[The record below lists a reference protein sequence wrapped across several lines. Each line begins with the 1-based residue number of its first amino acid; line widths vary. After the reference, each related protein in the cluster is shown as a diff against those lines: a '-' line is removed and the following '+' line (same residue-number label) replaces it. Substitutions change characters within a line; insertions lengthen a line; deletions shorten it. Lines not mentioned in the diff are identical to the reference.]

1 MQAVNTETSWGWVA
15 RLIHWVM
22 AALILFQLG
31 LGVYMTNFVDDL
43 IAQFNLTQLHK
54 SWGAVIF
61 ALALVRLAWRA
72 VARRTP
78 GLPSGTP
85 AWQVHAAHISH
96 ALLYLLI
103 FVLPVSGW
111 VMSAASPNQD
121 LLNIDNMVFDWFA
134 MPDPWVPGVRSV
146 AETAAGIHFA
156 AALLLAA
163 LLVVHVGAALK
174 HHFVDRDN
182 VLARMSIGG

>member
-1 MQAVNTETSWGWVA
+1 MRAVNTTTSWGWVA
-15 RLIHWVM
+15 RVIHWVM
-22 AALILFQLG
+22 AGLILFQLG

-43 IAQFNLTQLHK
+43 VAQFNLTQLHK

-61 ALALVRLAWRA
+61 ALAIVRVAWRIVQPA
-72 VARRTP
+72 TPELPP
-78 GLPSGTP
+78 GLPS
-85 AWQVHAAHISH
+85 WQVHASHVSH

-134 MPDPWVPGVRSV
+134 MPDPWVPGV
-146 AETAAGIHFA
+146 AWIADTAAAVHFA
-156 AALLLAA
+156 AALLLAS
-163 LLVVHVGAALK
+163 LLAMHVAAALK
-174 HHFVDRDN
+174 HHFVDRDA
-182 VLARMSIGG
+182 VLVRMTFGR